1 MVESMEASPVNGSEP
16 ATIAS
21 GQAVQDHD
29 SGLVDAA
36 DVPALGHDEAAS
48 MATVE
53 LDRFLTALEELSPD
67 DWRLPT
73 VCALWNVQEIVA
85 HVVGAA
91 ASYARW
97 SEFARQW
104 NPRVQWPYRRAGF
117 ATLDAINQI
126 QVDDRDGARPDQL
139 IAELRTVGPRAIATR
154 NRVPAAVRAIRM
166 PMPVLGVV
174 PIGYLT
180 DLIYTRDMWVHRLDL
195 ARATGRPMT
204 LTAAHDGRM
213 IALMMHDLALALAPR
228 LGDLAISFELTG
240 PAGGRFRVGSTN
252 HPSASLRLD
261 ALDFAWL
268 AAGRMRA
275 SEMRDLVTIEGDGIL
290 AERVLDDVSVPV

>member
-1 MVESMEASPVNGSEP
+1 MGASPVNAPEHAP
-16 ATIAS
+16 VAP
-21 GQAVQDHD
+21 GQVVLRDHD
-29 SGLVDAA
+29 PSLVDAA
-36 DVPALGHDEAAS
+36 DVPALGHDEATS
-48 MATVE
+48 MATEE
-53 LDRFLTALEELSPD
+53 LDRFLTALDELSPD
-67 DWRLPT
+67 DWQLPT
-73 VCALWNVQEIVA
+73 ACELWNVQGIVA

-104 NPRVQWPYRRAGF
+104 SPRVQWPYRRAGF

-126 QVDDRDGARPDQL
+126 QVDDREGSRPDQL

-154 NRVPAAVRAIRM
+154 RRVPAAIRAIRM

-174 PIGYLT
+174 PIGYVT
-180 DLIYTRDMWVHRLDL
+180 DLVYTRDMWVHRLDL
-195 ARATGRPMT
+195 ARATDRSMT

-228 LGDLAISFELTG
+228 LGDLAISFDLTD
-240 PAGGRFRVGSTN
+240 PAGGRFRLGSTDV
-252 HPSASLRLD
+252 PAATLRLD

-268 AAGRMRA
+268 AAGRSQA
-275 SEMRDLVTIEGDGIL
+275 AEMRGLVTVDGDTIL